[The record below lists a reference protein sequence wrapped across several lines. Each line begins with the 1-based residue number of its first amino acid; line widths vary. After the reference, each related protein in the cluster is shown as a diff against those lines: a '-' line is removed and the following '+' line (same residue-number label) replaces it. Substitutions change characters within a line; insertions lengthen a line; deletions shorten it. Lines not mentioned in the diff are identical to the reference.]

1 MADFILGRL
10 KFKWKGDWVT
20 STAYIIDDIVKYG
33 ANTYVCVINHTSG
46 TFYTDLDS
54 SAYWSLHTESFAYN
68 SSSTAWASGTDYK
81 NNDVVRWGAN
91 LFICNAHHTSAADWA
106 TNSAKFTLF
115 VPGLEFED
123 SYSNTTQYQTGDVVT
138 YGGYTYTA
146 KQDTIGNL
154 PTATTYWDLFTT
166 GFNVKGE
173 YNAGT
178 AYNPGDVVTRNG
190 YVYVAKVDTT
200 GNAPTIQ
207 DTDSNSPTYN
217 ETITNSAYWDL
228 INTGF
233 KFQGDW
239 SGASTYY
246 LGDVV
251 KEGNSSYIC
260 VDEHTGDGTSSSATK
275 PPSAYWDTLAAGDTT
290 IVMNTPGDIM
300 IRTSTNTKLNVGKK
314 GWKLR
319 ADEGQNYPVHW
330 DPDDESYT
338 WYVDPYKGSDEENLT
353 YSPGVVSTG
362 SMSTGEE
369 TNCTRDLG
377 YVLDASKYDMA
388 MGTNYMQH
396 IVGHRMQY
404 GVNVTTG
411 DRLRVLGAIDHAK
424 LATLDINSVKNE
436 NAILQEVTQAFDE
449 VVDIINNGHAA
460 ADAAS
465 FPAFGATTDKQN
477 AVLQMQ
483 ANKNFIAAE
492 VNAWVED
499 YIGAMTTQ
507 EQDLCTRDLGY
518 VVDAGKNDMAIGTNY
533 MAVITG
539 IRFDYGLYTTSSDK
553 VRVQEAI
560 DHSQASIKALTNVTG
575 AAETAIDAA
584 YAEIKDIMDNGK
596 SSADALTFPDFNTG
610 RSDWTDRKN
619 GGSQLQ
625 ANKDFIAADVNAWVT
640 QNYPSHFGTYDEA
653 KCTRDSGYLVDAL
666 TYDLMYGGDS
676 ASVIMAKSF
685 FDGGV
690 SQLTTPTER
699 NVTVLAYQHM
709 ATIASAIV
717 QETTVTAQ
725 TGNSETQDTSGTAA
739 TAAEGTIVSNLMQ
752 IVEDAIT
759 ANSASGI
766 PAATYPD
773 VATSTHITPH
783 TDITTDQA
791 TIISNAVA
799 SVASS
804 AGYVHDASKCTRDTK
819 YFVDAMCYDLMYGGD
834 FGTLVSAKS
843 FFDAGVSQIPA
854 NHRETTGLA
863 YNYMA
868 DVFKYCIEKTT
879 AWNPEQTI
887 ITQDTSNNAGTSA
900 ETTIVDTN
908 LQVIEDAVKNNT
920 APTASITYPSIGNA
934 SANNTTAFNDI
945 TSSQA
950 TIISNAVAAV
960 AAGQIQGEG
969 ISDYASGT
977 AYIAGHVCRWAPPT
991 WANAGTY
998 TLGEMVAHTDASH
1011 PAVNKSRWYKCID
1024 ATNAGTTAPSTG
1036 GTVSAPWRL
1045 IAPSDPITQ
1054 TTAVDPNNV
1063 NVFYGKDR
1071 LYGRT
1076 DITTTTNF
1084 GGNETMYKIYIAI
1097 KDRSGVEP
1105 INAET
1110 GKMNDG
1116 WREVLN
1122 GLKVDVYGQVT
1133 GVITWGKNPSA
1144 AFKTIRYACSRARSG
1159 DQIMASPGVYKEF
1172 LPIVIPAGVGLQ
1184 GKEMRTTF
1192 VEPNMEDDGGN
1203 GVGVSMLGAGYP
1215 NNEVAMFYVND
1226 ACTVRGFTFRGLTGM
1241 VKGVGSPHEEPI
1253 VKGVC
1258 FRLDPNGAV
1267 NLKSPFIQNA
1277 VSICDGGGGIY
1288 CDGHDAPYGKYA
1300 SFCTNDFTQVNSDG
1314 FGLFATN
1321 KGRIEAVSVFTYYCH
1336 VGFTTTHGGVIRAAN
1351 CNNSYGEYGAVSE
1364 GNFANETSLPQK
1376 TASIDNRTGE
1386 ALPYRVVVDE
1396 VQGKVIRMEFLYAG
1410 ETYTSSQ
1417 VAFEA
1422 VGDNDAGTSGAGG
1435 AATFTS
1441 THVNNGIIRVT
1452 ASNNISALNRYIGNA
1467 QTGTNPSA
1475 GTDATIQ
1482 LTATSNTVPA
1492 ANFIGMTV
1500 NCLSGAGAGQYG
1512 IIKSYDFATKMAT
1525 IDGVW
1530 TSMTGDAT
1538 STPDYT
1544 TVYEVE
1550 PTVGFTGGA
1559 APTTVAKLRCQVSSA
1574 STVEEILILDPGQ
1587 GYDPT
1592 NMPTLTITDPGAN
1605 QSEITGYNA
1614 TMTLGDGVPVWT
1626 RTSGGGGY
1634 PTGMAQGQLT
1644 PGTTTATISGD
1655 GYAEVPQVG
1664 GYMQVKGLY
1673 REPKD
1678 GSNMEIGS
1686 DATFYTVVNV
1696 LGYTNAQEG
1705 TPVGTARIQISP
1717 QMTTVKA
1724 PVHGTSVQFREEYS
1738 SCRMT
1743 GHDFLDIGTGDFTTS
1758 NYPGIPTQAANPT
1771 HEVQE
1776 HCGGRVFFTST
1787 DQDGNYSVGGLFSV
1801 QQSTGRATLNA
1812 EDFSLAGLNEL
1823 KLGAL
1828 QFAGY
1833 GATIDEFSSD
1843 GTLSGNSDTALV
1855 TEKAIKT
1862 YITTQL
1868 GGGDNQL
1875 EVNTATVGNVYISG
1889 TTVSTKAAS
1898 GQDLQITSDSGKVVF
1913 TGEPQSSTA
1922 VTTDTSLITK
1932 TYFEDNFLTQNLVS
1946 DIMETLDNNRVAG
1959 TASPDTP

>member
-20 STAYIIDDIVKYG
+20 STQYIIDDIVKYG
-33 ANTYVCVINHTSG
+33 ANTYVCIVNHTSG

-54 SAYWSLHTESFAYN
+54 TSYWSLHTESFAYD
-68 SSSTAWASGTDYK
+68 SGSTAWASGTAYK

-91 LFICNAHHTSAADWA
+91 LYLCNAHHTSAADWV

-123 SYSNTTQYQTGDVVT
+123 SYSNTTQYQLGDVVT

-154 PTATTYWDLFTT
+154 PTSTTYWEVFTT
-166 GFNVKGE
+166 GFKVRGA

-178 AYNPGDVVTRNG
+178 AYNPGNVVTRNG
-190 YVYVAKVDTT
+190 YVYVAKVDST
-200 GNAPTIQ
+200 GNSPTIQ

-217 ETITNSAYWDL
+217 ETITNSAYWEL

-233 KFQGDW
+233 QFQGDW

-260 VDEHTGDGTSSSATK
+260 TDEHTGDGTTTSATK

-290 IVMNTPGDIM
+290 IVMTTPGDIM
-300 IRTSTNTKLNVGKK
+300 IRTSTNTKLYVGKK
-314 GWKLR
+314 GLKLR
-319 ADEGQNYPVHW
+319 ADEGQNYPIHW

-353 YSPGVVSTG
+353 YSPGVVATG
-362 SMSTGEE
+362 SMSSGEQ
-369 TNCTRDLG
+369 TLCTRDLG
-377 YVLDASKYDMA
+377 YVLDAAKYDMA
-388 MGTNYMQH
+388 IGTNYMQT

-404 GVNVTTG
+404 GVSVTTA
-411 DRLRVLGAIDHAK
+411 DRIRVLGAIDHAK
-424 LATLDINSVKNE
+424 LATVDINSVKTV
-436 NAILQEVTQAFDE
+436 NAILQEVSQGFDE
-449 VVDIINNGHAA
+449 VTDIINNGHAA
-460 ADAAS
+460 ADPVS
-465 FPAFGATTDKQN
+465 WPDFGASTNKQN
-477 AVLQMQ
+477 AVAQMQ

-499 YIGAMTTQ
+499 YIGAMTSA
-507 EQDLCTRDLGY
+507 EQTLCTRDLGY
-518 VVDAGKNDMAIGTNY
+518 VVDAAKNDMAIGSNY

-539 IRFDYGLYTTSSDK
+539 IRMNYSLYATSSDK

-560 DHSQASIKALTNVTG
+560 DHSETAVKALANVIG
-575 AAETAIDAA
+575 AAETAVVAA
-584 YAEIKDIMDNGK
+584 YAEIKDIMDNGI

-610 RSDWTDRKN
+610 RSDFQDRKN
-619 GGSQLQ
+619 GADQLQ
-625 ANKDFIAADVNAWVT
+625 ANKTFIAADVNAWVT
-640 QNYPSHFGTYDEA
+640 QNYSTHFSTYDEA
-653 KCTRDSGYLVDAL
+653 KCTRDSNYITDAL
-666 TYDLMYGGDS
+666 TYDLMYGGDT
-676 ASVIMAKSF
+676 AMTIMAKSF

-699 NVTVLAYQHM
+699 NVTVLAYAHL

-717 QETTVTAQ
+717 QETTVTPQ
-725 TGNSETQDTSGTAA
+725 TGNNETQDTSGTAA
-739 TAAEGTIVSNLMQ
+739 TAAEGTICSNLVQ
-752 IVEDAIT
+752 IIEDAIT

-766 PAATYPD
+766 PSPTAVD
-773 VATSTHITPH
+773 VATSTHITAH
-783 TDITTDQA
+783 TEITTDQA

-819 YFVDAMCYDLMYGGD
+819 YFVDAMSYDLMYGGD
-834 FGTLVSAKS
+834 FGTLVSANS
-843 FFDAGVSQIPA
+843 FFDGGASQIPA

-868 DVFKYCIEKTT
+868 DVFKYCIEEDTS
-879 AWNPEQTI
+879 WNPEQSV
-887 ITQDTSNNAGTSA
+887 ITQDTSGDAGTSA
-900 ETTIVDTN
+900 ETTIVDTH
-908 LQVIEDAVKNNT
+908 LQTIEDAVKNNT
-920 APTASITYPSIGNA
+920 APSASITYPAITNA
-934 SANNTTAFNDI
+934 GSTETTAFNDI
-945 TSSQA
+945 TSSQS

-960 AAGQIQGEG
+960 AAGQITGSG
-969 ISDYASGT
+969 LADYSSGT
-977 AYIAGHVCRWAPPT
+977 TYGAGTVCRWAPPT

-998 TLGEMVAHTDASH
+998 TLGEMVAHTDTTH
-1011 PAVNKSRWYKCID
+1011 PAANKSRWYKCKD
-1024 ATNAGTTAPSTG
+1024 ATNAGTSAPSTG
-1036 GTVSAPWRL
+1036 GTVSAPWVL

-1063 NVFYGKDR
+1063 NVYYGKDR

-1084 GGNETMYKIYIAI
+1084 GGNETMYKIYMAI
-1097 KDRSGVEP
+1097 KDRSSVEP

-1110 GKMNDG
+1110 GQMNEG

-1122 GLKVDVYGQVT
+1122 GLKVDVYGHVT
-1133 GVITWGKNPSA
+1133 GVVTWGKNPSA
-1144 AFKTIRYACSRARSG
+1144 AFKSIRYALGQSRSG
-1159 DQIMASPGVYKEF
+1159 DQVQCSPGVYKEF
-1172 LPIVIPAGVGLQ
+1172 LPMVIPAGVGLQ

-1203 GVGVSMLGAGYP
+1203 GVGISMLGAGYP
-1215 NNEVAMFYVND
+1215 NNEVSMFYCND
-1226 ACTVRGFTFRGLTGM
+1226 ATTIRGFTFRGLTGT
-1241 VKGVGSPHEEPI
+1241 VIGVGSPHSEPV

-1288 CDGHDAPYGKYA
+1288 CDGHDAPYGKYQ

-1321 KGRIEAVSVFTYYCH
+1321 KGRIEAVSVFTYYNH

-1351 CNNSYGEYGAVSE
+1351 CNNSYGEYGAISE
-1364 GNFANETSLPQK
+1364 GNFANEPNLSQK
-1376 TASIDNRTGE
+1376 IGTIDNRTGE

-1396 VQGKVIRMEFLYAG
+1396 VSGQIIRMEFLYAG
-1410 ETYTSSQ
+1410 EGYTS
-1417 VAFEA
+1417 AA
-1422 VGDNDAGTSGAGG
+1422 VSFLASGDNDAGTPGAGG
-1435 AATFTS
+1435 PGTFTA
-1441 THVNNGIIRVT
+1441 TYVNNGIIRIT
-1452 ASNNISALNRYIGNA
+1452 ASNNISSLNRYIGNA
-1467 QTGTNPSA
+1467 QSGTNP
-1475 GTDATIQ
+1475 GTGDATIQ

-1492 ANFIGMTV
+1492 ASFIGMTV
-1500 NCLSGAGAGQYG
+1500 NCLSGTAAGQFG
-1512 IIKSYDFATKMAT
+1512 TIQSYDFATKIAT
-1525 IDGVW
+1525 LNGGW
-1530 TSMTGDAT
+1530 TSMTGSAT
-1538 STPDYT
+1538 AAPDYT

-1559 APTTVAKLRCQVSSA
+1559 APTTVAKLRCQVSNS
-1574 STVEEILILDPGQ
+1574 SNVEEILVIDPGQ
-1587 GYDPT
+1587 GYDPVD
-1592 NMPTLTITDPGAN
+1592 MPTLTITDPGAN
-1605 QSEITGYNA
+1605 QSDITGYNA
-1614 TMTLGDGVPVWT
+1614 TMVVADGVPVWT

-1634 PTGMAQGQLT
+1634 PTGMTQGQLT
-1644 PGTTTATISGD
+1644 PGTTVATITGD
-1655 GYAEVPQVG
+1655 GWAEVPQVG
-1664 GYMQVKGLY
+1664 GYMHVQGLY
-1673 REPKD
+1673 TEPKD

-1696 LGYTNAQEG
+1696 LGYNNPGSNQ
-1705 TPVGTARIQISP
+1705 GTAQIQISP
-1717 QMTTVKA
+1717 QMTTAKA
-1724 PVHGTSVQFREEYS
+1724 PVHGTNVQFREEYS

-1743 GHDFLDIGTGDFTTS
+1743 GHDFLDIGTGDFATS
-1758 NYPGIPTQAANPT
+1758 NYPGIPTQDADPA

-1828 QFAGY
+1828 QFSGY

-1843 GTLSGNSDTALV
+1843 GTLSGNSDSALV

-1875 EVNTATVGNVYISG
+1875 EVNTATIGSVFVAGQKV
-1889 TTVSTKAAS
+1889 TTKAAS
-1898 GQDLQITSDSGKVVF
+1898 GVDLQIDSDSGKVVF
-1913 TGEPQSSTA
+1913 VGEPQSTAA

-1959 TASPDTP
+1959 TGSPDTP